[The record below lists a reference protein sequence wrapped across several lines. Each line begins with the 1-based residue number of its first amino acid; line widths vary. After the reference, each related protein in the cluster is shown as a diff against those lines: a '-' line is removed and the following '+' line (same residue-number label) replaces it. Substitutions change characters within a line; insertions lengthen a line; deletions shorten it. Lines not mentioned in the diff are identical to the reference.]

1 MPEAYES
8 FASGVIPLPA
18 DNVDTDQIVP
28 ARFLKVTDKEGLAD
42 ALFRDWRFEADGGLK
57 EPAFVLDKPQMYGR
71 KILLAGDNFG
81 CGSSREHAPWALVAW
96 GIRAVI
102 TTSCADIFQGN
113 ALKNGL
119 LPIIV
124 DPEKHRQLFDL
135 VRSDPDVELSVDLEA
150 QVVHLPGDEDLPFD
164 VDPFSKLM
172 LLQGTDELGYLLG
185 KADAIEAWEASH
197 EARIDTRPD
206 RGAAS
211 TAAG

>member
-1 MPEAYES
+1 MPETYERFS
-8 FASGVIPLPA
+8 SAVIPLPIE
-18 DNVDTDQIVP
+18 NVDTDQIVP
-28 ARFLKVTDKEGLAD
+28 ARYLKVTDKEGLAD
-42 ALFRDWRFEADGGLK
+42 ALFRDWRYEADGGLK
-57 EPAFVLDKPQMYGR
+57 EPTFVLDKPAMYGR

-113 ALKNGL
+113 SLKNGL

-124 DPEKHRQLFDL
+124 GPEKLKQLFEMQAANPDL
-135 VRSDPDVELSVDLEA
+135 ELVVDLES

-164 VDPFSKLM
+164 VDPFSKVM

-185 KADAIEAWEASH
+185 TSSAIDAWEAAH
-197 EARIDTRPD
+197 RPRIDTRS
-206 RGAAS
+206 GAAES
-211 TAAG
+211 VADG